1 MNSDKRPDASTT
13 RSVMPAML
21 SGGFPPVTGFSLPNG
36 INARGLVRY
45 QETNVSGREPRRWL
59 PSVWL
64 R

>member
-1 MNSDKRPDASTT
+1 
-13 RSVMPAML
+13 MPAML

-59 PSVWL
+59 HRSGSDDVEA